1 MKYLMEITF
10 YKNSQ
15 GNLRWLSQFL
25 GIGYLKKRYNIKF
38 ILLSWFV
45 IVFVLPFTLF
55 INTYSGVSRFN

>member
-1 MKYLMEITF
+1 MEITF

-38 ILLSWFV
+38 ILLS
-45 IVFVLPFTLF
+45 
-55 INTYSGVSRFN
+55 